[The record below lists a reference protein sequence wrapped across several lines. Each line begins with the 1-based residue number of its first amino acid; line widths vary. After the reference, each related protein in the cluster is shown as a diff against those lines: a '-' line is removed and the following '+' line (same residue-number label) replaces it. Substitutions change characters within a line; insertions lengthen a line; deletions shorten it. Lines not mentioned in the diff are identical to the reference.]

1 MSDDR
6 IIKGWNDLPEGER
19 KNALSDDT
27 FFTSLKAAYPN
38 ADFSERDRLL
48 KKYEIVLTCKYCEA
62 SVPANFLRGIP
73 DVCPQCKRASLD
85 TPTEPGAVAD
95 WLLRHY
101 KFATTENK
109 DQNLFIYD
117 ETTGTWSDE
126 KADAIIKYECNVI
139 FGDNITSQK
148 VNNVRLALQGK
159 TFVEPNVF
167 STAIKEKD
175 GTMLINAQ
183 NDVVEFD
190 LKTFKIELRT
200 KSADYYFLS
209 QIPVTYNPEAP
220 IPDKFLNFLAEIT
233 LPNEENFVNLLE
245 GFGYPLLPGYPI
257 QRVLALVGSGQNG
270 KSTFFA
276 AMQKFYGEKYIS
288 HLTMQQ
294 LSNAA
299 ENSPFALV
307 QLQGRLA
314 NIADDLPNKPVRDVG
329 YFKMLTGGSSVE
341 AERKFGNRFSFVNTA
356 KFYFSANRMPEV
368 SEDTVAFYRRF
379 LFIEFTNIILKPRDQ
394 KEVLTEIMSEEQKSG
409 LLNLLLA
416 FVLPRILRH
425 NDFTCARSVEAV
437 AEQYQK
443 HSNTAKLFFDKK
455 LEYDPDRVIR
465 KEDLWTTYQNFCSEK
480 GLVLVSQKAFWSTFK
495 EEFTQAVEQQ
505 YQENGIHKRNIK
517 GVSFRKSDEEEDPEE
532 PSQKVTLED
541 YFNQDNQD
549 NQDSGIFYAV
559 YKVSEYIKEIK
570 KKAGYVGDVGN
581 QQPDS
586 NTSLENLTPNSTE
599 TSGEPSKNPVNLV
612 NPVNSEQDLTP
623 NSNQSPEKAAMAPNP
638 PNQENETSQPNAPS
652 TSPSL
657 QSPGQEAA
665 RSSPQPTASGPFP
678 DAEHENLAI
687 VGARKAVRICESTN
701 KPLDVQNPSSEYIGV
716 LDGLFSDEVAD
727 ALKTLERLGEIY
739 QPRPGIWHFVHGN
752 YPDDA

>member
-1 MSDDR
+1 MSDTA
-6 IIKGWNDLPEGER
+6 IKSWSDLPEQDRQAGL
-19 KNALSDDT
+19 KDDAA
-27 FFTSLKAAYPN
+27 FTSLKSAFPE
-38 ADFSERDRLL
+38 ADFSERDKLL
-48 KKYEIVLTCKYCEA
+48 KKYEIVLTCKYCDA
-62 SVPANFLRGIP
+62 KVPANFLLGIP
-73 DVCPQCKRASLD
+73 NVCPQCKRASLD
-85 TPTEPGAVAD
+85 TPTAPGAVAD
-95 WLLRHY
+95 WLLHHY

-126 KADAIIKYECNVI
+126 KADAVIKYECNVI

-167 STAIKEKD
+167 STAIKEND
-175 GTMLINAQ
+175 GTMLINVR
-183 NDVVEFD
+183 NGVIEFD
-190 LKTFKIELRT
+190 LKTFEIELHP
-200 KSADYYFLS
+200 KSANFYFLS
-209 QIPVTYNPEAP
+209 QIPVTFNPEAP
-220 IPDKFLNFLAEIT
+220 ISDKFIDFLAEIT
-233 LPNEENFVNLLE
+233 LPNEENFINLLE
-245 GFGYPLLPGYPI
+245 GFSYPLLSGYPI

-379 LFIEFTNIILKPRDQ
+379 LFIEFTNTILKPRDQ
-394 KEVLTEIMSEEQKSG
+394 KEVLAEIMSEEQKSG
-409 LLNLLLA
+409 LFNLLLA
-416 FVLPRILRH
+416 SVLPRLLRQ

-443 HSNTAKLFFDKK
+443 HSNTAKLFLDKM
-455 LEYDPDRVIR
+455 LEYDPNGSIR
-465 KEDLWTTYQNFCSEK
+465 KEDLWDTYQNFCSDK

-495 EEFTQAVEQQ
+495 EGFTQAVEQQ
-505 YQENGIHKRNIK
+505 YQENGVHKRNLK
-517 GVSFRKSDEEEDPEE
+517 GVHFKKPDEEEDLEE
-532 PSQKVTLED
+532 PSFKVTLED
-541 YFNQDNQD
+541 YFNQDNQH

-570 KKAGYVGDVGN
+570 EKAGYAGDAGLEN
-581 QQPDS
+581 PIT
-586 NTSLENLTPNSTE
+586 NTSEI
-599 TSGEPSKNPVNLV
+599 SGEPSKILV
-612 NPVNSEQDLTP
+612 NPVNPMQDSEPASENLDAGSITSPLGQGSSLSSPAPGSDR
-623 NSNQSPEKAAMAPNP
+623 NSWILAQAKKAAAIS
-638 PNQENETSQPNAPS
+638 EERNEPIDFD
-652 TSPSL
+652 SPSEVFL
-657 QSPGQEAA
+657 EILNGIYPDEAKRA
-665 RSSPQPTASGPFP
+665 FKILENAS
-678 DAEHENLAI
+678 
-687 VGARKAVRICESTN
+687 
-701 KPLDVQNPSSEYIGV
+701 
-716 LDGLFSDEVAD
+716 
-727 ALKTLERLGEIY
+727 EIF
-739 QPRPGIWHFVHGN
+739 QFKPGIWHIVRGN
-752 YPDDA
+752 SDDA